1 MIKILFP
8 FLVLTLFTIP
18 VVDAVPLSDMTG
30 LKFTFPVKT
39 DDRSFT
45 IDVNANSQI
54 QNFHFDK
61 NERSITFDI
70 TSSIENNLLE
80 MVIPKSLISGDF
92 RFYLDDTELFPKL
105 NQGKYALLVTIQFSG
120 IGEHKIKL
128 QGTTYLDIFDISEKI
143 NYETSTGI
151 IDKIE
156 SNPST
161 NSLIFLL
168 NDTNKNAGQLS
179 IKLSDDVITPFENNE
194 FIVIVDG
201 IDTDYSI
208 EDDMLNIQFNSNSK
222 KITIIGTYV
231 IPEFYEI
238 APLILASS
246 FIVLIVL
253 RKHKK
258 LFI

>member
-1 MIKILFP
+1 MIKILLILLIIFSVP
-8 FLVLTLFTIP
+8 AVH
-18 VVDAVPLSDMTG
+18 AVPLSDMTG

-39 DDRSFT
+39 DDRLFT
-45 IDVNANSQI
+45 IEAAAN
-54 QNFHFDK
+54 FDITDLDFNK
-61 NERSITFDI
+61 NEKSITLDV
-70 TSSIENNLLE
+70 TSSIENNVME
-80 MVIPKSLISGDF
+80 IVIPTSLIGGDF
-92 RFYLDDTELFPKL
+92 KFYLDDTELFPKL
-105 NQGKYALLVTIQFSG
+105 SQGKNSIFVKINFIG
-120 IGEHKIKL
+120 IGKHEIKF
-128 QGTTYLDIFDISEKI
+128 QGTTYLDIFNVSEKI
-143 NYETSTGI
+143 DYVISSTTI
-151 IDKIE
+151 TKIE

-179 IKLSDDVITPFENNE
+179 IKLSDDIITPFENNE

>member
-1 MIKILFP
+1 M
-8 FLVLTLFTIP
+8 
-18 VVDAVPLSDMTG
+18 
-30 LKFTFPVKT
+30 
-39 DDRSFT
+39 
-45 IDVNANSQI
+45 
-54 QNFHFDK
+54 
-61 NERSITFDI
+61 
-70 TSSIENNLLE
+70 
-80 MVIPKSLISGDF
+80 ISGDF

-105 NQGKYALLVTIQFSG
+105 NQGKHALLVTIQFSG
-120 IGEHKIKL
+120 IGEHDIKL
-128 QGTTYLDIFDISEKI
+128 QGTTYLNIFDISEKI
-143 NYETSTGI
+143 DYETSTGI

-179 IKLSDDVITPFENNE
+179 IKLSDDVIMPFENNE

-201 IDTDYSI
+201 IDSDYSL

-238 APLILASS
+238 APLVLASS
-246 FIVLIVL
+246 FIMLIVL
-253 RKHKK
+253 RKYKK

>member
-1 MIKILFP
+1 M
-8 FLVLTLFTIP
+8 
-18 VVDAVPLSDMTG
+18 
-30 LKFTFPVKT
+30 
-39 DDRSFT
+39 
-45 IDVNANSQI
+45 
-54 QNFHFDK
+54 
-61 NERSITFDI
+61 
-70 TSSIENNLLE
+70 
-80 MVIPKSLISGDF
+80 ISGDF
-92 RFYLDDTELFPKL
+92 KFYLDDAELFPKL
-105 NQGKYALLVTIQFSG
+105 NQGKHALLITIQFSG

-194 FIVIVDG
+194 FIVLVDG
-201 IDTDYSI
+201 TDSNYSLDGDI
-208 EDDMLNIQFNSNSK
+208 LNIQFSPNDK
-222 KITIIGTYV
+222 KITILGTYV
-231 IPEFYEI
+231 VPEFYEI
-238 APLILASS
+238 APLVLATS
-246 FIVLIVL
+246 FIGLIVL
-253 RKHKK
+253 RKYKK